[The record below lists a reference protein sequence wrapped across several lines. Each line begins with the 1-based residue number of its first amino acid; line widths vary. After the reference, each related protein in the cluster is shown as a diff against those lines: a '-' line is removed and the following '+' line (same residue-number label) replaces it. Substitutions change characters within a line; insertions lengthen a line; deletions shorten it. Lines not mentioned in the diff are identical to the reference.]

1 MLQPS
6 GPVQSTYNRYLTAAQ
21 NGMPASESGW
31 DVDTKIFEENAS
43 PAAGVGYGIV
53 VQQGVNDRGARIG
66 GSGIIVGITRSNVSN
81 IVSEFTD
88 KYSGG
93 QNMGVA
99 IRGDWWFTTEAAVV
113 AGEAVY
119 FNAATGVLGHSGGS
133 LLSNARWMTSAAA
146 GGVAVLRLENP
157 GFLG

>member
-6 GPVQSTYNRYLTAAQ
+6 GPVQSTYTRYQAAGQ
-21 NGMPASESGW
+21 NGMPASETGW

-53 VQQGVNDRGARIG
+53 VQQGVADRGARIAG
-66 GSGIIVGITRSNVSN
+66 GGIVVGITRANVSN
-81 IVSEFTD
+81 AVNQFTD
-88 KYSGG
+88 KYAGG

-119 FNAATGVLGHSGGS
+119 FNATTGVLGHSGGT
-133 LLSNARWMTSAAA
+133 LLSNCRWMTSAAA
-146 GGVAVLRLENP
+146 GGVAVMRLENP

>member
-6 GPVQSTYNRYLTAAQ
+6 GPVQSTYNRYLAAAQ

-53 VQQGVNDRGARIG
+53 VQQGVADRGARIA
-66 GSGIIVGITRSNVSN
+66 GSGIVVGITIANVSN
-81 IVSEFTD
+81 QVNVFTD
-88 KYSGG
+88 KYAAG

-99 IRGDWWFTTEAAVV
+99 VRGDWWFTAEDAVV

-119 FNAATGVLGHSGGS
+119 FNATTGVLGHSGGT
-133 LLSNARWMTSAAA
+133 LLTNARWMTSAAA
-146 GGVAVLRLENP
+146 GGVAVLRIENP
-157 GFLG
+157 GYVG